1 MSDDH
6 NPCEPLIY
14 ELMDDTRCLVLV
26 PLCFSLSAILFL
38 FSTLHSGLKSLIDT
52 PGPVWLVH
60 SILRSFCSKQG
71 SPKISKHHWWL
82 IWVYHAR
89 KPLWFLLIIYMVYIY
104 ISLGD
109 VSMNKNITIMESPI
123 DQEEI
128 HVLFFHSCMILG
140 WLASLLFVVG
150 YLKRKHIGKVEL
162 WMK

>member
-89 KPLWFLLIIYMVYIY
+89 KPL
-104 ISLGD
+104 
-109 VSMNKNITIMESPI
+109 
-123 DQEEI
+123 
-128 HVLFFHSCMILG
+128 
-140 WLASLLFVVG
+140 
-150 YLKRKHIGKVEL
+150 
-162 WMK
+162 